1 MISIHFQGKPFNITV
16 IQVYALTSNAEGAE
30 VEWFY
35 EDLQDLL
42 ELTTPKDVLFIIGD
56 WNAKVG
62 SQEILG
68 VTSKFGSGVQN
79 EAGQSLVEFCQE
91 NALVIANTF
100 FQKQKRKLYT
110 WTSLDDQHQNQID
123 YISSAKDRE
132 ALYSQQK

>member
-1 MISIHFQGKPFNITV
+1 MVLWRPTRPFRTN
-16 IQVYALTSNAEGAE
+16 
-30 VEWFY
+30 
-35 EDLQDLL
+35 
-42 ELTTPKDVLFIIGD
+42 TPKKCPLPLGN
-56 WNAKVG
+56 WNAKVE
-62 SQEILG
+62 SQETPE

-110 WTSLDDQHQNQID
+110 WTSLDGQHQNQTD